1 MEELGLTALELLGE
15 YKGAELEGLV
25 CEHPPLFDRDSLVIL
40 GGHVTLEAGTGCVH
54 TAPPGHGHEDYIV
67 GLEYGLP
74 ILSPVDGLGRF
85 TEEAGPYSGLTLDE
99 GNKKVTED
107 LEEGRISAQIRF
119 RRALLPPTAGGA
131 KNPLSIVP
139 RNSGL
144 FPLIISGQKCSKKS
158 NG

>member
-1 MEELGLTALELLGE
+1 MIWTTTPWTIPANLAIALHPHLIIFLSNGKGNLVLGKELAESVLEELGLTALELLGE

-99 GNKKVTED
+99 GGTRKLRK
-107 LEEGRISAQIRF
+107 IWK
-119 RRALLPPTAGGA
+119 RAD
-131 KNPLSIVP
+131 
-139 RNSGL
+139 
-144 FPLIISGQKCSKKS
+144 FCS
-158 NG
+158 N